1 MGRNRFDNVIF
12 VNDAGLKK
20 QIKDTFKSKEAFFSA
35 YIGPPDNKYGL
46 GHVRECHMTS
56 EVTQYKVLKDRL
68 IRERMNL
75 GETKRGLRM
84 SGFNIRNFDD
94 LERLIPAIKYAI
106 EHNFD
111 KIKYD
116 LENPDKDGRRTCTL
130 RIDLNQTIGTA
141 VFHMGN
147 QHFEEIPCSSLT
159 IALMPSRGDNI
170 FDIQTIY
177 PEPNEEERISMR
189 YNRELIMD
197 SQQFDRE
204 NPRFRKEPEGEIL
217 PMTVAQEATKSI
229 ETCKGLIRNMKD
241 ISITSARLI
250 TSEMDKLGISTDEK
264 KKLFEMLM
272 EKPIRNKTNIVDIV
286 VEFPPEGQTPKVF
299 DRCMQE
305 QPMTLVQAVL
315 DATVMLNEADAKEDY
330 GSVSKEQFFGSI
342 KLAYEQ
348 VIASEGQ
355 EEADKYLTQVFSDIK
370 DNYEFERDDE
380 IEDAFIATNPETF
393 VNAIIEDNFPMD
405 SVDKLLTGIKEAYKQ
420 ISERE
425 GIEKAETFLSETLEV
440 VGEDNIGLIKNEQ
453 AMQLRKE
460 IADEQQFTQDDVAN
474 IMKQLE
480 GESEVEINN
489 SEISID
495 NNDTGD
501 MKQQQ
506 SQQEFSSD
514 DEPDL

>member
-1 MGRNRFDNVIF
+1 MGRNEFDNAVYIK
-12 VNDAGLKK
+12 DDGLKK
-20 QIKDTFKSKEAFFSA
+20 QIKDTFKSEKAFFSA
-35 YIGPPDNKYGL
+35 YMGPPDNKYGL
-46 GHVRECHMTS
+46 GHIRENHMMS
-56 EVTQYKVLKDRL
+56 EATQYNVLKDRL

-75 GETKRGLRM
+75 GETRRGIKM

-94 LERLIPAIKYAI
+94 LKRLIPAIKYAI

-116 LENPDKDGRRTCTL
+116 LENPDEYGRRTCIL
-130 RIDLNQTIGTA
+130 MIDLNQIIGTA

-147 QHFEEIPCSSLT
+147 QHFEEIPCSSLR
-159 IALMPSRGDNI
+159 IALMPSRGNNV

-177 PEPNEEERISMR
+177 PEPNEEEKMLMR

-197 SQQFDRE
+197 SQQFDRA

-217 PMTVAQEATKSI
+217 PMKVAQEATKSI

-241 ISITSARLI
+241 ISITGARLI
-250 TSEMDKLGISTDEK
+250 KSEMDKPGISTDEK

-286 VEFPPEGQTPKVF
+286 AEFLPEGQTQKIF

-305 QPMTLVQAVL
+305 QPMELVQAVL
-315 DATVMLNEADAKEDY
+315 DATVVLNETDAKEDY

-348 VIASEGQ
+348 IIASEGQ
-355 EEADKYLTQVFSDIK
+355 EEAAKYLTQVFSDIK
-370 DNYEFERDDE
+370 DNYEFEKDGE
-380 IEDAFIATNPETF
+380 IEDAFIAMNPETF

-425 GIEKAETFLSETLEV
+425 GIEKAETFLSETLDA
-440 VGEDNIGLIKNEQ
+440 VGENNIGLIKNEQ

-460 IADEQQFTQDDVAN
+460 IADEQQFTLDDVAN

-480 GESEVEINN
+480 GEPEVEIND

-495 NNDTGD
+495 DNDTGD